1 MNSEMLLFYF
11 LVLMPGAMLHEYG
24 HAWMATFLG
33 DPTPKLQG
41 RLSLNP
47 LAHIDW
53 FGTVLLPL
61 IFLMSGS
68 GFFFAYAKPV
78 QFNPYNLK
86 NARWGDAAVAIAG
99 PGMNILLAIIFA
111 VLYHLVS
118 ASGLMATF
126 FAVVVIANIMLALFN
141 LIPIP
146 PLDGS
151 HILKAFLPAKWY
163 PQIALWERY
172 GLWVLLALIFLGGG
186 QYLAPIIEAITKIL
200 L

>member
-41 RLSLNP
+41 RLTLNP

-86 NARWGDAAVAIAG
+86 NARWGDAAVALAG
-99 PGMNILLAIIFA
+99 PGMNILLAVIFA
-111 VLYHLVS
+111 VLYHLLN
-118 ASGLMATF
+118 ATGLMATF

-163 PQIALWERY
+163 PQIAIWERY

-186 QYLAPIIEAITKIL
+186 QYFAPIIEGITNIL

>member
-1 MNSEMLLFYF
+1 MNTEMLLFYF
-11 LVLMPGAMLHEYG
+11 LVLMPSAMLHEYG
-24 HAWMATFLG
+24 HAWVATALG
-33 DPTPKLQG
+33 DPTPRLQG
-41 RLSLNP
+41 RLTLNP
-47 LAHIDW
+47 LAHLDW

-61 IFLMSGS
+61 IFLIGGG

-86 NARWGDAAVAIAG
+86 NARWGDALVSFGG
-99 PGMNILLAIIFA
+99 PGMNILLALIFA
-111 VLYHLVS
+111 GLYHFVGVGSTL
-118 ASGLMATF
+118 ATF
-126 FAVVVIANIMLALFN
+126 FGVIVIANIMLALFN

-151 HILKAFLPAKWY
+151 HILKSFLPARFY
-163 PQIALWERY
+163 PHIAVLEKY

-186 QYLAPIIEAITKIL
+186 QYLSPLIEAVANFL